1 MGAHWT
7 VASEGAAGV
16 AVSWVG
22 EGVVFDLIIPRFHQ
36 LKDGPIPA
44 KRIKTSLIWKKP
56 FFCVFPSFLP
66 KCLLT
71 FIPNY
76 LWYFTSWPGHRHNLR
91 CWSLLTLL
99 TRCQVICCSVT
110 VSHVT
115 TAVYGGM
122 RYGLNPEQPEYALVS
137 SSRLMCCWGFVCS
150 FILYGTPS
158 VLHFQLNGRR
168 TYEQFD
174 SDSPVTKYLRL
185 SQQVRSSGLKNGLKA
200 I

>member
-1 MGAHWT
+1 M
-7 VASEGAAGV
+7 
-16 AVSWVG
+16 
-22 EGVVFDLIIPRFHQ
+22 
-36 LKDGPIPA
+36 
-44 KRIKTSLIWKKP
+44 
-56 FFCVFPSFLP
+56 
-66 KCLLT
+66 
-71 FIPNY
+71 
-76 LWYFTSWPGHRHNLR
+76 SWPGHRHNLR

-185 SQQVRSSGLKNGLKA
+185 SQQVRSSGFESQHGASLKMVWRQFRFLSFVHSIDEISNPSTNPSLCYLDYGIIMTKM
-200 I
+200 